1 MNTFG
6 RIVLALVV
14 IVWLALP
21 PTDAHAVGAVVTGG
35 SIHMDTT
42 TRVPFDDVFISLQGL
57 GFSLTNNF
65 LLDSFQFSGTPNPGG
80 APLSPGTMVDFT
92 GQTSLLAPD
101 DLLVFNGVSYRAS
114 GTISVTTS
122 QAVVTSLITEP
133 FTLSGTIHGQS
144 LSGPQTVDLSIGGSG
159 LVAAQFLQFPTG
171 FFELRS
177 ITYDIGA
184 IPEPGTWLLLGS
196 GLAGLAGWRRMKR

>member
-6 RIVLALVV
+6 RIVLALVG

-21 PTDAHAVGAVVTGG
+21 PTDAHAVGAVLTGG

-42 TRVPFDDVFISLQGL
+42 TPAPFDDVFISLQGP
-57 GFSLTNNF
+57 GFSFTNNF
-65 LLDSFQFSGTPNPGG
+65 LQDSFHFSGTPDPGLFL
-80 APLSPGTMVDFT
+80 LSPGTMVDFT
-92 GQTSLLAPD
+92 GQASLGSPN

-122 QAVVTSLITEP
+122 QAVVTPLITEP
-133 FTLSGTIHGQS
+133 FTLAGTIHGQS

-159 LVAAQFLQFPTG
+159 LVAAQFLQFPG
-171 FFELRS
+171 GLFELRS
-177 ITYDIGA
+177 ITYQVGA
-184 IPEPGTWLLLGS
+184 IPEPGTWLLLGT

>member
-21 PTDAHAVGAVVTGG
+21 STDANAVSAVVTGG

-42 TRVPFDDVFISLQGL
+42 TPAPFDDVFISLQGP

-65 LLDSFQFSGTPNPGG
+65 LQDSFHFSGTPDP
-80 APLSPGTMVDFT
+80 ALSLLSPGTMVDFT
-92 GQTSLLAPD
+92 GQASLSSSS
-101 DLLVFNGVSYRAS
+101 DLLIFNGVSYRAS

-122 QAVVTSLITEP
+122 QAVVTPLITEP
-133 FTLSGTIHGQS
+133 FTLAVAIHGQS
-144 LSGPQTVDLSIGGSG
+144 LSGPQTVDLIMGGSG
-159 LVAAQFLQFPTG
+159 LVAAQFLQFPAG

-177 ITYDIGA
+177 ITYEVRA
-184 IPEPGTWLLLGS
+184 IPEPGIWLLLGT